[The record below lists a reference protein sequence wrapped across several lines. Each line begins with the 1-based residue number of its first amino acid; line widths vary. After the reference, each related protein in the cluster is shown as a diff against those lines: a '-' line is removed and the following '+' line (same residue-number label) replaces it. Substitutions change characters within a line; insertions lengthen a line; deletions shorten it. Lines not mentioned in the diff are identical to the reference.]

1 MPPFAFGVT
10 HGFIPAFLA
19 NFLFLRRFVW
29 IPFISCI
36 NTVGTKVMT
45 SNFKLFLFV
54 IILIFSSLFASAAFA
69 APSNESADQRTACGG
84 GWMGSSTWVKRGSSR
99 DGLAT
104 IESWECGFDTADGF
118 SLQKQGRVVVCD
130 MTAKLVENSSCVCDG
145 PSGAFY
151 NAGSCACPSGK
162 EMNLW
167 TKSCETPCPSGQE
180 RTDPVGACGS
190 SAPVCNSPK
199 VLDAPSNS
207 CKCPSGTFASGE
219 ECISMPD
226 CTSKQTE
233 CASSCANQDKAVSRF
248 YCEASSSADP
258 STQLF
263 SGSTYKCECASTL
276 GCPVGQV
283 EVISTSGL
291 KSCRASSGSGCPA
304 GSYYGDYQGK
314 TGCIEPSSSSDP
326 NAPPEN
332 CISGSSPVYHGSTLY
347 CVPPPNSDKN
357 ASGNDAGCPAGTSPV
372 LSSGTYLC
380 KGPDGTGRTQGSG
393 GGSGSNAGS
402 GIGSSDAAIAA
413 TGAVE
418 QQLKENAKADEKANA
433 ENNKELKDIN
443 SKLFAANQTLQEI
456 KDKIPSEIKSEEES
470 PINSAETLKT
480 ALDAAIDRLADAP
493 IIAAA
498 SDVLGQF
505 PDSQGSCPVIAFS
518 FWGRD
523 ISSDLH
529 CQLFEDVK
537 PNLEAVMLAFWSIFA
552 VFVFRRMG

>member
-1 MPPFAFGVT
+1 M
-10 HGFIPAFLA
+10 
-19 NFLFLRRFVW
+19 
-29 IPFISCI
+29 
-36 NTVGTKVMT
+36 
-45 SNFKLFLFV
+45 
-54 IILIFSSLFASAAFA
+54 
-69 APSNESADQRTACGG
+69 
-84 GWMGSSTWVKRGSSR
+84 
-99 DGLAT
+99 
-104 IESWECGFDTADGF
+104 
-118 SLQKQGRVVVCD
+118 
-130 MTAKLVENSSCVCDG
+130 
-145 PSGAFY
+145 
-151 NAGSCACPSGK
+151 
-162 EMNLW
+162 
-167 TKSCETPCPSGQE
+167 
-180 RTDPVGACGS
+180 
-190 SAPVCNSPK
+190 
-199 VLDAPSNS
+199 
-207 CKCPSGTFASGE
+207 
-219 ECISMPD
+219 
-226 CTSKQTE
+226 
-233 CASSCANQDKAVSRF
+233 
-248 YCEASSSADP
+248 
-258 STQLF
+258 
-263 SGSTYKCECASTL
+263 
-276 GCPVGQV
+276 

-291 KSCRASSGSGCPA
+291 KSCRASSGSGCPT
-304 GSYYGDYQGK
+304 GSYYGEYQGK

-326 NAPPEN
+326 NSPPEN

-347 CVPPPNSDKN
+347 CVPPPNSDK
-357 ASGNDAGCPAGTSPV
+357 AATGNDAGCPAGTSPV

-393 GGSGSNAGS
+393 GSGSNSGS

-443 SKLFAANQTLQEI
+443 SKLFAANQTLQQI

-470 PINSAETLKT
+470 PINSPETLKT

-493 IIAAA
+493 IISAAL
-498 SDVLGQF
+498 DVLGQF